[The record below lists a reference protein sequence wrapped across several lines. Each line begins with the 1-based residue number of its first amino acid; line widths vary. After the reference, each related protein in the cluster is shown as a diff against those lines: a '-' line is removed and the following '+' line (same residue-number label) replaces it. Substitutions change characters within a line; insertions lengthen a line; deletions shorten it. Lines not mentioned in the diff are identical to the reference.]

1 MFNLFRVWLIV
12 SSLYYIDTL
21 LSGSFTTDFE
31 EGFTQKFIK
40 YVVCILFST
49 YFIFRAKNYVVII
62 FISALFMVF
71 LTYWVTYGE
80 VNIFATVVLIVASMI
95 GLMSFFR
102 VYHDRSRD
110 ISRTIVL
117 SGFIVGV
124 FSMLELTVFSENLIG
139 YWAATGGVRSISTL
153 FNPNNLGLYLGVCLL
168 MLALTGYS
176 KQNLVIMGVPILFG
190 FLMSGSRTAWVSFFT
205 TFDFLSFTRGSIGAL
220 LRRVLFRN
228 FYWLTAFIAIF
239 VIFLPV
245 MLQVLE
251 LDRILSENRGVDF
264 YTADIRLQNFFAYI
278 SSLNFMSLFPDFL
291 DERVGFIQDNL
302 YLIVLNSTGIIGLI
316 LSIIFF
322 MVAFRR
328 NVYIPRIDATI
339 WGAIIFYY
347 LISGLS
353 GSFLNS
359 FPNNQLFFLAL
370 GAILIPVY
378 LPSRNNE
385 AAVSRQLK

>member
-1 MFNLFRVWLIV
+1 MVGLI
-12 SSLYYIDTL
+12 
-21 LSGSFTTDFE
+21 
-31 EGFTQKFIK
+31 
-40 YVVCILFST
+40 
-49 YFIFRAKNYVVII
+49 
-62 FISALFMVF
+62 
-71 LTYWVTYGE
+71 
-80 VNIFATVVLIVASMI
+80 
-95 GLMSFFR
+95 SFFR
-102 VYHDRSRD
+102 IHHDKSRD

-124 FSMLELTVFSENLIG
+124 FSILELTIFSENLIG
-139 YWAATGGVRSISTL
+139 YWAVTGGVRSISTL

-176 KQNLVIMGVPILFG
+176 KRNLVIIGLPILFG
-190 FLMSGSRTAWVSFFT
+190 FLMSGSRTAWVSFFA
-205 TFDFLSFTRGSIGAL
+205 TFVFLSLTRGSAGSL

-228 FYWLTAFIAIF
+228 FYLLTVLTALIAIF
-239 VIFLPV
+239 VIFLPI
-245 MLQVLE
+245 MLQILE
-251 LDRILSENRGVDF
+251 LDHILSENRGVDF

-291 DERVGFIQDNL
+291 DERSGFIQDNL
-302 YLIVLNSTGIIGLI
+302 YLIVFNSTGIFGLI
-316 LSIIFF
+316 LLIIFF

-328 NVYIPRIDATI
+328 NFYIPKIDATI
-339 WGAIIFYY
+339 WGAVIFYY

-378 LPSRNNE
+378 LPSRNN
-385 AAVSRQLK
+385 